1 MNANPT
7 GERALVVRAQ
17 AGDRGAFGA
26 LVEMHMRSAYRVA
39 LGLVGSHEDA
49 LDLSQEAFA
58 RAFRARATLDPD
70 RPFFAWLYQVI
81 RRLCLNHI
89 RDSGNRRRIVENQ
102 GPWLVERIHGRV
114 GESPL
119 AAVERAELR
128 DRIEAVVERLTERE
142 REVFILREFE
152 QLSYKEIGELT
163 GIPVGT
169 VMSRL
174 YAARKRLAAELEVVR

>member
-1 MNANPT
+1 MDAKPT
-7 GERALVVRAQ
+7 GERALLVRAQ

-81 RRLCLNHI
+81 RRLCLNHM
-89 RDSGNRRRIVENQ
+89 RDSGNRRRIAESE
-102 GPWLVERIHGRV
+102 GPWLVKRMHGRV
-114 GESPL
+114 GDGPS
-119 AAVERAELR
+119 AAAERSELR
-128 DRIEAVVERLTERE
+128 DRIEAAVERLTDRE
-142 REVFILREFE
+142 REVFVLREFE
-152 QLSYKEIGELT
+152 QFSYKEIGELA
-163 GIPVGT
+163 GIPIGT

>member
-1 MNANPT
+1 M
-7 GERALVVRAQ
+7 VRAQ

-58 RAFRARATLDPD
+58 RAFRARATLDPE

-81 RRLCLNHI
+81 WRLCLNHM
-89 RDSGNRRRIVENQ
+89 RDHSNRSRIAESQ
-102 GPWLVERIHGRV
+102 GPWLVGRMHGRV
-114 GESPL
+114 GDSPSVAAERSEL
-119 AAVERAELR
+119 RHRIEAAVER
-128 DRIEAVVERLTERE
+128 LTDRE
-142 REVFILREFE
+142 REVFVLREFE
-152 QLSYKEIGELT
+152 QRSYREISQLA
-163 GIPVGT
+163 GIPIGT

-174 YAARKRLAAELEVVR
+174 YAARKRLAVELEVLR